1 MRDGGVLDG
10 GAWPIRTGVEGA
22 WGNVGPEGRYLA
34 GFDPD
39 VVDPAGEWQ
48 GRSSWSRNRDDAIRF
63 PGREE
68 AEACYHAA
76 PADAPLRPG
85 GTPNRPL
92 SVCRVAVEY
101 EPPRLPPVAEN
112 PGRQSLLEQLDL
124 DGAI

>member
-1 MRDGGVLDG
+1 VDGGVWLS
-10 GAWPIRTGVEGA
+10 RCTGVEGT
-22 WGNVGPEGRYLA
+22 WGNVEPKGRYLA

-39 VVDPAGEWQ
+39 VVDPTWEWQ

-63 PGREE
+63 LGREE
-68 AEACYHAA
+68 AEACYHAT
-76 PADAPLRPG
+76 PADAPLRPD

-92 SVCRVAVEY
+92 SVYRVAFEY